1 MFPVNLFHYWRYGKV
16 SCSKSNL
23 KKIKIQ
29 LKISNERLQT
39 KVIISEIDPSCFL
52 AKWEKFCYWN
62 SLPEATQNF
71 LQQSHKSTADW
82 IDTQY
87 NFSSYN
93 KLFLTLSKQFYHSTV
108 IMDDYT
114 IIQYV
119 ITLRIVRMDFI
130 HCKNVYLQKDGHQ
143 IFVNW
148 NIGHSED
155 LQWVVWNGVN
165 STWALDNRQK

>member
-1 MFPVNLFHYWRYGKV
+1 M
-16 SCSKSNL
+16 
-23 KKIKIQ
+23 
-29 LKISNERLQT
+29 KISNERLQT

-71 LQQSHKSTADW
+71 LQQSQKSTADW

-93 KLFLTLSKQFYHSTV
+93 KLFLTLSRQFYHSTV

-114 IIQYV
+114 I
-119 ITLRIVRMDFI
+119 T
-130 HCKNVYLQKDGHQ
+130 
-143 IFVNW
+143 
-148 NIGHSED
+148 
-155 LQWVVWNGVN
+155 
-165 STWALDNRQK
+165 